1 MHHAPCPESHPRPSN
16 SVRKRSAALLVAMA
30 CSSSPGAAQGIPTP
44 EAHLGRPVGGDFTL
58 ADWNEVSSYHR
69 AVAERSDRVIVERI
83 GTTTEG
89 REFLMSVVADP
100 STLADLD
107 RYRGLAA
114 KVADPRGLSP
124 EEREAVLEG
133 AKPILMISLGM
144 HSTETS
150 PPQQGMELLHAL
162 ATSDREPYRSARENL
177 IVCILPCSN
186 PDGLDIV
193 VDHYRSTVGTSMEG
207 SRPLELYQRYTGH
220 DNNRDWF
227 ALSQVETRIVTEQ
240 LYHRWFPQ
248 VYWDAHEQGNQRE
261 RFFVPPYRDPLDPEI
276 DAGIITSI
284 DALGS
289 RALMDMNRAGL
300 SGIATGISYDMW
312 WSGGN
317 RNVPVRHNI
326 IGLLTEAAGIRLGTP
341 VFQPKSS
348 LSAPRGL
355 DEYAASNRF
364 PNPWPGGWWRMR
376 DIIDYENA
384 FAESLLGSLAR
395 EPRFW
400 LENAMEAA
408 ERAVLRGAQ
417 ESPRAWVIPSDNRD
431 RGAVRR
437 FLDILLRSGLEVH
450 HVKEAFE
457 AGGRSWPAGSM
468 IVRRDQPYG
477 AHAANLFEV
486 QRYPQDGDPPY
497 DVSGWTLTALFGI
510 ERAGIEALPEAD
522 LVPVQGW
529 ADIEDV
535 FGGSRPSLMS
545 GELDMGDGESW
556 RRAVS
561 ALTRR
566 IPVAVDTRR
575 GSLRLDGEAESI
587 NDRILMPRI
596 GVYAPWN
603 PSMDE
608 GWLRWVLDD
617 HGIPFERIRNE
628 TLRGGDLGEVFDV
641 LVIPSISGRSI
652 DEGRDRDSVLP
663 MHARGLDPE
672 GASAIEEFVRGGGRL
687 VCLGSSSRWAQE
699 LFELPLEEVT
709 TGPGASGF
717 SCPGSVLRAIPRAHA
732 LTAELAPTQSIFFSN
747 SLAWRATPEAGRLD
761 VLLRIAPTRALV
773 SGWIREPEVIEDQA
787 VWVRARH
794 GRGFVHL
801 FGFRPQYR
809 GWSQQSFL
817 LLFRALFLDQG

>member
-1 MHHAPCPESHPRPSN
+1 MSLGFWGAAPLS
-16 SVRKRSAALLVAMA
+16 
-30 CSSSPGAAQGIPTP
+30 AQGIPTP
-44 EAHLGRPVGGDFTL
+44 DEHLGRPLGGDFTL
-58 ADWNEVSSYHR
+58 ADWDEVSSYHR
-69 AVAERSDRVIVERI
+69 AVAERSERVRVERI
-83 GTTTEG
+83 GTSTEG
-89 REFLMSVVADP
+89 REFLMTVVADP
-100 STLADLD
+100 ETLGDLD
-107 RYRGLAA
+107 RYRSLAA
-114 KVADPRGLSP
+114 RIADPRGLSA
-124 EEREAVLEG
+124 EEREGVLDG

-162 ATSDREPYRSARENL
+162 ATSDAEPYRSARENL
-177 IVCILPCSN
+177 IVCMLPCSN

-193 VDHYRSTVGTSMEG
+193 VDHYRGTVGTSMEG

-284 DALGS
+284 DVLGS

-300 SGIATGISYDMW
+300 TGIATGVSYDMW

-341 VFQPKSS
+341 IFQPKSS

-355 DEYAASNRF
+355 DEYAPSNRF

-376 DIIDYENA
+376 DILDYEKA

-408 ERAVLRGAQ
+408 ERAVARGAR

-437 FLDILLRSGLEVH
+437 FLDILLLSGLEVH
-450 HVKEAFE
+450 RVEGAFE

-486 QRYPQDGDPPY
+486 QRYPKDGDPPY
-497 DVSGWTLTALFGI
+497 DVSGWTLTELFGLD
-510 ERAGIEALPEAD
+510 RAGIEALPEAD
-522 LVPVQGW
+522 LLPVQGW
-529 ADIEDV
+529 SDIERS
-535 FGGSRPSLMS
+535 FRGARRGLAS
-545 GELDMGDGESW
+545 GELDMADDLAW
-556 RRAVS
+556 RQAVA
-561 ALTRR
+561 ALTSSRTV
-566 IPVAVDTRR
+566 VADTRR
-575 GSLRLDGEAESI
+575 GSLRIDDVEP
-587 NDRILMPRI
+587 NDAGRIALPRI

-628 TLRGGDLGEVFDV
+628 TLRGGDLDEVLDV

-652 DEGRDRDSVLP
+652 DEGRGRDSVLP

-672 GASAIEEFVRGGGRL
+672 GASAIEEFVRAGGRL
-687 VCLGSSSRWAQE
+687 ICLGSSSRWAHE

-709 TGPGASGF
+709 SGASSSGF
-717 SCPGSVLRAIPRAHA
+717 SCPGSVLRAIPRAHP
-732 LTAELAPTQSIFFSN
+732 LTAELEPTQSIFFSN

-773 SGWIREPEVIEDQA
+773 SGWIQEPGVIEDQA

-794 GRGFVHL
+794 GRGHVHL

-817 LLFRALFLDQG
+817 LLFRALFLDRG